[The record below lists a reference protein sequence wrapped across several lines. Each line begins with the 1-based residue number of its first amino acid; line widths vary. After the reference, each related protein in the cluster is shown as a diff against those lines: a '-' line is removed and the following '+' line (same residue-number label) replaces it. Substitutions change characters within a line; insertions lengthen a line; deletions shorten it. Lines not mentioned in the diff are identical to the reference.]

1 MTQASDDLLIQ
12 HQPTEIQPKQIQPS
26 ILHYTPMHTDAFIE
40 TMRQQIIAFNAPHF
54 EGLIREPLGLA
65 CHNDLGQLIGGLA
78 GKTFGNWFLL
88 EYLWVDSQQRG
99 QGIGSKLLQDAEA
112 LAKQRHCR
120 FVLLDTLDF
129 QAAPFYQ
136 AQGYHQVWSQQEYP
150 LTGQKHFMVKTL

>member
-1 MTQASDDLLIQ
+1 MTHASDFLPCKALSS
-12 HQPTEIQPKQIQPS
+12 EIQPS
-26 ILHYTPMHTDAFIE
+26 TLHFTPIHTDAFIE
-40 TMRQQIIAFNAPHF
+40 TMRQHIIAFNAAHF

-65 CHNDLGQLIGGLA
+65 CHNDQGQLIGGLA
-78 GKTFGNWFLL
+78 GKTFGHWFLL

-99 QGIGSKLLQDAEA
+99 QGIGSKLLRDAEA

-136 AQGYHQVWSQQEYP
+136 AQGYHQVWTQQEYP
-150 LTGQKHFMVKTL
+150 LTGQKHFMVKAL